1 MISNPCFFG
10 SSSTITAF
18 ILSCS
23 TSLQAA
29 CSKANPAML
38 AAYSHKRIPS
48 ISTLLITSVS
58 SGITP
63 NNANPSI
70 SLHIQHRHHI
80 CIALASN
87 VRSCYQNSHLCLMSP
102 TLEVVVIFPT
112 PPFPDVITKTL
123 GASPASSGFL
133 FLWRTDW
140 IEG

>member
-48 ISTLLITSVS
+48 IST
-58 SGITP
+58 P
-63 NNANPSI
+63 NHLRILRNHTQQCQPQHF
-70 SLHIQHRHHI
+70 LHIQHRHHI

-87 VRSCYQNSHLCLMSP
+87 VRSCYQNSHLCLMRV
-102 TLEVVVIFPT
+102 LLIFPT

-133 FLWRTDW
+133 FLCRTDW